1 MIRCRSP
8 RSLLLQTGPLRC
20 GGVPRAGLVLLALV
34 ARAAALGPAP
44 VELGTAGDF
53 AILAKSG
60 VSSVPSSVIVG
71 DVGVSPIT
79 QTALT
84 GFSLVASPDT
94 KYTTSTQ
101 VIGKLYSA
109 SNAAPTPAKMTLAV
123 GDMQTAYTDAAGRAD
138 ADYVEY
144 KSGLLGGETL
154 TPGLYKFG
162 TSVSFYQDCTLRGS
176 ATDTW
181 IFQIAGG
188 MDIAAGKKIILAG
201 GASARNVVWVVA
213 GHTTHG
219 ASSHFEGVILCA
231 TSAFFATASSIHGR
245 VLVQTAVRL
254 QQTTVTSDVPSE
266 VGGYAMVAK
275 NRKAKS
281 DQNKL
286 AKRGA
291 PRARFP
297 LSDGIAKAVDKSMD
311 KPKAVVGSDKPKAVV
326 GSDKPKAVVGSDKP
340 KAVVDSDKPK
350 AVVES
355 DKPKAVVDSDKPK
368 AVVEGDKAKGMDKSM
383 DKDSISE
390 SDKAKAVVDSDKAK
404 AVVDSDKPKAVVE
417 GDKAKAVVE
426 GDKAKAVVEG
436 DKAKGMDK
444 SMDKDSIS
452 ESDKAKAV
460 VEGDMDKDSNSESD
474 KAKAVV
480 EGDKAKG
487 MDKSMHKDSISES
500 DKAKAVVD
508 EAKAIAESDKRKGSN
523 QDDGKGGKKK
533 N

>member
-60 VSSVPSSVIVG
+60 VSSVASSVIVG

-281 DQNKL
+281 DQNK
-286 AKRGA
+286 RGA

-326 GSDKPKAVVGSDKP
+326 GSDKPKAVV
-340 KAVVDSDKPK
+340 DSDKPK

-355 DKPKAVVDSDKPK
+355 DKP
-368 AVVEGDKAKGMDKSM
+368 
-383 DKDSISE
+383 
-390 SDKAKAVVDSDKAK
+390 K

>member
-1 MIRCRSP
+1 
-8 RSLLLQTGPLRC
+8 
-20 GGVPRAGLVLLALV
+20 VLLALV

-60 VSSVPSSVIVG
+60 VSSVAGSVIVG

-84 GFSLVASPDT
+84 GFGLVASPDT
-94 KYTTSTQ
+94 KYTTSAQ
-101 VIGKLYSA
+101 VTGKLYSA

-138 ADYVEY
+138 ADHVEY

-162 TSVSFYQDCTLRGS
+162 TSVSFYEDCTLRGS

-181 IFQIAGG
+181 IFQIAGA

-201 GASARNVVWVVA
+201 GALARNVVWVVA

-281 DQNKL
+281 DKNKL

-291 PRARFP
+291 PRARITFVE
-297 LSDGIAKAVDKSMD
+297 GD
-311 KPKAVVGSDKPKAVV
+311 KPKAVVDSDKPNKAVVDSDKPKAVV
-326 GSDKPKAVVGSDKP
+326 DSDKPNKAVVDSDKP

-350 AVVES
+350 AIVDS
-355 DKPKAVVDSDKPK
+355 DKPNKAVVDSDKPK
-368 AVVEGDKAKGMDKSM
+368 AVVEGDKP
-383 DKDSISE
+383 
-390 SDKAKAVVDSDKAK
+390 K
-404 AVVDSDKPKAVVE
+404 AVVDSDKP
-417 GDKAKAVVE
+417 
-426 GDKAKAVVEG
+426 
-436 DKAKGMDK
+436 
-444 SMDKDSIS
+444 
-452 ESDKAKAV
+452 
-460 VEGDMDKDSNSESD
+460 N
-474 KAKAVV
+474 
-480 EGDKAKG
+480 
-487 MDKSMHKDSISES
+487 
-500 DKAKAVVD
+500 KAVVD
-508 EAKAIAESDKRKGSN
+508 SDKPWPCSWLTKPHMLTFLS
-523 QDDGKGGKKK
+523 
-533 N
+533 

>member
-20 GGVPRAGLVLLALV
+20 GGAPRAGLVLLALV

-281 DQNKL
+281 DQNK
-286 AKRGA
+286 RGA
-291 PRARFP
+291 PRARFT

-326 GSDKPKAVVGSDKP
+326 GSDKPKAVVD
-340 KAVVDSDKPK
+340 
-350 AVVES
+350 S

-404 AVVDSDKPKAVVE
+404 AVVDSDKPKAVVDS
-417 GDKAKAVVE
+417 DKPKAVVE
-426 GDKAKAVVEG
+426 G
-436 DKAKGMDK
+436 
-444 SMDKDSIS
+444 
-452 ESDKAKAV
+452 
-460 VEGDMDKDSNSESD
+460 D